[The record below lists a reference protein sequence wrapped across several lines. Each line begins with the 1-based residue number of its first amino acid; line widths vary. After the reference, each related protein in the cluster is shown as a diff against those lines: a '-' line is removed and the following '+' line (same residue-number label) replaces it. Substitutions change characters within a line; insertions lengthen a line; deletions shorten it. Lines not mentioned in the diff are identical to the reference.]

1 MNTLDN
7 LSVQLY
13 DEDTLNIDLANE
25 DTFGVSLTSDLSV
38 VVVNDYEQL
47 INLPQIN
54 SVVLIGNVLS
64 SQLNIKLSD
73 LTQENYD
80 VLNCGTS
87 TTVI

>member
-38 VVVNDYEQL
+38 IVVNDYEQL
-47 INLPQIN
+47 TNLPQIN